1 MPVRSSHRTMRFLRI
16 IRPAVYLWGIA
27 VLLSGC
33 ATGRVYPPGAVP
45 AGTGYRNF
53 QWPLAGTVASGFGGR
68 EGRRHN
74 GIDILAPEGTPVR
87 ASEAGVVLY
96 AGGGMRGFGNAAVL
110 DHGGGAETLYGHLRE
125 IHVKSGDAVAAGTVI
140 GAVGR
145 TGNATTSHLHFEMRM
160 GGRSV
165 DPADYLQRTGEP
177 R

>member
-1 MPVRSSHRTMRFLRI
+1 MPVRTADRAMRFLRI
-16 IRPAVYLWGIA
+16 IRPAILLGGIA
-27 VLLSGC
+27 ALLYGC
-33 ATGRVYPPGAVP
+33 AMGRVSFPGAEPSEAV
-45 AGTGYRNF
+45 YRNF
-53 QWPLAGTVASGFGGR
+53 RWPVAGTVSSGFGGR
-68 EGRRHN
+68 GGRNHN

-87 ASEAGVVLY
+87 AAEAGVVLY
-96 AGGGMRGFGNAAVL
+96 AGDGMRGFGNAAVL

-145 TGNATTSHLHFEMRM
+145 TGNATTSHLHFELRM

-165 DPADYLQRTGEP
+165 DPVDHLEKAGEP